1 MIILR
6 SQFIEKADEYQAPL
20 IIIHK
25 DDVSLIIERL
35 NAGDGAVL
43 RLSVDDIQPWEYKY
57 FYWSFTKGGFLEA
70 DDFANSRDGDAF
82 MRSHRGCQEGAVLT
96 VARGETDEIFV
107 VVSQPM
113 HTDLPF
119 NVHDKFGSSTSIL
132 GEIIPGFLD
141 GPFMRSVIAKND
153 LIARVNPMSMLAEQE
168 KQIDLLS
175 MLVISL
181 AEKQPEDERP
191 DWLPQF
197 KAMLEQSSS
206 LQFKGPDKAIEGI
219 ADRKAHIRSLQEQYY
234 KTKSGGA

>member
-6 SQFIEKADEYQAPL
+6 SNFIEKADEYQAPL

-25 DDVSLIIERL
+25 DDANLIVERL
-35 NAGDGAVL
+35 NAGDGTA
-43 RLSVDDIQPWEYKY
+43 LSLSADDFHSWQYKC

-82 MRSHRGCQEGAVLT
+82 MRSHRGCPEGPILT
-96 VARGETDEIFV
+96 VARGETDELFA
-107 VVSQPM
+107 VVSQPT

-119 NVHDKFGSSTSIL
+119 TIRNGFGSSTSIL
-132 GEIIPGFLD
+132 GEVIPGFVD

-153 LIARVNPMSMLAEQE
+153 LIERVNPMSMLAEQE

-175 MLVISL
+175 LLVISL
-181 AEKQPEDERP
+181 AEKQPEEERP

-197 KAMLEQSSS
+197 KTMLEETSS